1 MSISRLVGVTKLL
14 LKETGT
20 IKLRQRGSNGKRTNL
35 IWEVLFIA
43 LVVLSI
49 TTLITTSYLQ
59 TNETTTILSVTK
71 SEILTELNKSNSN
84 NLIQSINIEKTP
96 TTNTKNNSANFINKP

>member
-1 MSISRLVGVTKLL
+1 MEKGQTSF
-14 LKETGT
+14 
-20 IKLRQRGSNGKRTNL
+20 
-35 IWEVLFIA
+35 EVLFIA

-96 TTNTKNNSANFINKP
+96 TTNTQK